1 MSKTGVSYIV
11 ELLLPRQTGKGEPVT
26 MDWFEHLLT
35 ELTEKFGGVTSFVR
49 APGKGLWQD
58 GGKVEED
65 SIAVIEV
72 MTSDIDPAYWAR
84 LRERLETELAQDEIV
99 VRAQETRRL

>member
-1 MSKTGVSYIV
+1 MSKTSVSYIV
-11 ELLLPRQTGKGEPVT
+11 ELLLPRQTGRGDTEA
-26 MDWFEHLLT
+26 MDWFERLLA
-35 ELTEKFGGVTSFVR
+35 ELIENFGGVTSFAR

-72 MTSDIDPAYWAR
+72 DD
-84 LRERLETELAQDEIV
+84 V
-99 VRAQETRRL
+99 